1 MTWPRNPLKTQALDK
16 PIPLALRPDRSKVV
30 IGTANQG
37 EEIVLYVSPDRPDA
51 WRQGEFAKLVAEFQG
66 KGIAVHVSCRD
77 VLRKL

>member
-1 MTWPRNPLKTQALDK
+1 
-16 PIPLALRPDRSKVV
+16 V

-37 EEIVLYVSPDRPDA
+37 EDIVLYVSPDRPDA
-51 WRQGEFAKLVAEFQG
+51 WRQGEFARLVAEFQG